1 MSIKVQTLP
10 DISVF
15 IITLDDA
22 KHLEKVI
29 KQAKK
34 IAKEVIVIDYGS
46 VDSTLTIAEKHADKI
61 CQKHWLGVSR
71 MKSFALSLCSYSWVM
86 HLSANEVLTN
96 SLIDEMKKNFAK
108 QMVQGAIGFKI
119 ARKFYVGDKFVRWG
133 GFYPDRQLRI
143 FQKSLAHFKSGT
155 IEESV
160 EVWDA
165 KKEIYLTDSP
175 RIFSFS
181 GDLESYAFET
191 IKDMENYYRFNA
203 EIGKKKI
210 SYLAAVVGTGACF
223 IERFIFQLGFLDGA
237 LGYKMAMILSMYIW
251 RQHEES
257 RPEDEY

>member
-1 MSIKVQTLP
+1 MSTKVQTLP

-15 IITLDDA
+15 MITRDDA
-22 KHLEKVI
+22 KHLEKAI

-46 VDSTLTIAEKHADKI
+46 ADNTLKIAGRHADKVY
-61 CQKHWLGVSR
+61 QKQWLGVSR
-71 MKSFALSLCSYSWVM
+71 MKSFALTLCSYSWVM

-96 SLIDEMKKNFAK
+96 SLIEEMNKKFVK
-108 QMVQGAIGFKI
+108 QMVKGVIGFKI
-119 ARKFYVGDKFVRWG
+119 ARKFYVGGKFVRWG

-143 FQKSLAHFKSGT
+143 FQKSLAHFKAGT
-155 IEESV
+155 LDESV

-165 KKEIYLTDSP
+165 KKGIYLIDSP
-175 RIFSFS
+175 RVFSFE
-181 GDLESYAFET
+181 GALESYTFET

-210 SYLAAVVGTGACF
+210 SYLAALLGTVACF

-251 RQHEES
+251 RQYKES
-257 RPEDEY
+257 RLGDKY